1 MGSGCTAEC
10 VVKNLVHCFVTR
22 VESGWADYVACIVL
36 KSAKIMDEQYAH
48 DVRMTDSMDIAFD
61 GQTILDET

>member
-1 MGSGCTAEC
+1 
-10 VVKNLVHCFVTR
+10 
-22 VESGWADYVACIVL
+22 VL
-36 KSAKIMDEQYAH
+36 KSAKIMDEQYAR